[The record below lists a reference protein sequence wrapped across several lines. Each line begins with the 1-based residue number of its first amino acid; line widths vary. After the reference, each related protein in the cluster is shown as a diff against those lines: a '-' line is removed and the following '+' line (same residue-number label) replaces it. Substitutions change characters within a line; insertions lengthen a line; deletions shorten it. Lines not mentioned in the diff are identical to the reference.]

1 MTLIDNSNDRLTFEI
16 FYNRTF
22 KTAYAVAMKYLHD
35 HSLAEDVCSEAY
47 LSIAKNF
54 RRIRKFS
61 SHEMDSYLVITI
73 RNTSFNMLKKE
84 KKYRESADIDEMEIS
99 LDNDILENMNYKM
112 LVDCIEKLKQTDR
125 DILYLRVT
133 LGLDYKQIASSFGI
147 TEEAARQRFRHAKS
161 SLAVILEKEGFL

>member
-22 KTAYAVAMKYLHD
+22 KTAYAVAMKYLQD

>member
-35 HSLAEDVCSEAY
+35 HNLAEDVCSEAY